1 MQPLAALADP
11 TRRKIVEMLARGGL
25 CSGDISARFET
36 SAPAISQ
43 HLKALREAGLV
54 HARVDRQRRIYE
66 LDARGFDEI
75 AAWLAHVRSFWS
87 FRLDVLEAELQ
98 KPASKGKRPNQ
109 RRRRKKT

>member
-1 MQPLAALADP
+1 MQPIAALADP

-54 HARVDRQRRIYE
+54 HAHVDGQRRIYE
-66 LDARGFDEI
+66 LDAKGFDEI
-75 AAWLAHVRSFWS
+75 AAWLARVRSFWNS
-87 FRLDVLEAELQ
+87 RLDVLDAELQ
-98 KPASKGKRPNQ
+98 KPASKGKHPKQ
-109 RRRRKKT
+109 RRRRAKT